1 MLDKNKGKSLSNLYI
16 TKVPMQTFSCDAQG
30 PIIANVPF
38 KDKEK
43 NILKCESLVF
53 DFDPPLDHDVISMID
68 VFKQLEITTTKAQI
82 TSLGLR
88 KFDHHWVERIPA
100 CYNGNFVFELRPLLP
115 PTSSKD
121 GVDLPIKSKS
131 GSLERLGSINDC
143 HTWTKTN
150 SSIQC

>member
-88 KFDHHWVERIPA
+88 KFDHH
-100 CYNGNFVFELRPLLP
+100 
-115 PTSSKD
+115 
-121 GVDLPIKSKS
+121 
-131 GSLERLGSINDC
+131 
-143 HTWTKTN
+143 
-150 SSIQC
+150 